1 MIFHIDGNSFYAA
14 CERVFRPDLSRSP
27 IAVLS
32 NNDGIIVALN
42 AECKALGFKRGD
54 VFFKVKRDMEKSGV
68 VVFSSNYTLYA
79 DMSARMNLIYSRFTP
94 DVEVYSIDESFL
106 FFPMWKN
113 TDYAGI
119 GKEIKN
125 TVTKET
131 GIPVSIGIAPN
142 KTLAK
147 MCNKLA
153 KKRGGGASFGS
164 GASFEGVCDWNKL
177 NRDEELKNYPVE
189 DIWGVGASK
198 AIFLKKRGIITA
210 LDFKNYP
217 LHKAKKHLTIT
228 GFRTVQE
235 LNGVRVIEKT
245 EEAPRQVVMVSRS
258 FQSPVYELN
267 DIITALSEYTQEAVK
282 RIRDEGL
289 SCRYVSVYL
298 MTNAYAEGDPYFNQM
313 TVELPCLSAY
323 LPEIQAAA
331 NELVRRIFRPNYK
344 YRKVMIGLTGLE
356 KDENHQFDLFEMNYN
371 RSDELETLMKTF
383 DSINDKYGRGTLKL
397 ACGVKRAIRSEKRAI
412 SNEQLAIS
420 NEQREERKE
429 KREEGREKLEVSNEK
444 VAVWGLRRDYLSP
457 CYTTVVR
464 DVPLVY

>member
-14 CERVFRPDLSRSP
+14 CERIFRPDLSRSP

-32 NNDGIIVALN
+32 NNDGIIIALN

-106 FFPMWKN
+106 FFPTWKN
-113 TDYAGI
+113 TDYAEI

-131 GIPVSIGIAPN
+131 GVPVSIGIAPN

-153 KKRGGGASFGS
+153 KKRGGI
-164 GASFEGVCDWNKL
+164 CDWNKL
-177 NRDEELKNYPVE
+177 NQNEELKNYPVE
-189 DIWGVGASK
+189 DIWGVGYSK
-198 AIFLKKRGIITA
+198 AAFLKKRGIITA

-217 LHKAKKHLTIT
+217 LHKAKKYLTIT

-235 LNGVRVIEKT
+235 LNGVRALEKI
-245 EEAPRQVVMVSRS
+245 EEAPRQVAMVSRS
-258 FQSPVYELN
+258 FQSPVYEID

-289 SCRYVSVYL
+289 SCKYVSVYL
-298 MTNAYAEGDPYFNQM
+298 MTNAYADGEPYFNQM
-313 TVELPCLSAY
+313 TAELPCLSAY
-323 LPEIQAAA
+323 LPEIQTVA
-331 NELVRRIFRPNYK
+331 NELVRKIFRPNYK
-344 YRKVMIGLTGLE
+344 YRKVMIGLTGLA

-371 RSDELETLMKTF
+371 RSKELETLMKTF
-383 DSINDKYGRGTLKL
+383 DAINTRYGRGTLRL
-397 ACGVKRAIRSEKRAI
+397 ACGVKKGSREWGVGERERLTMSNEKRAI
-412 SNEQLAIS
+412 NNEQLAM
-420 NEQREERKE
+420 
-429 KREEGREKLEVSNEK
+429 SNEK
-444 VAVWGLRRDYLSP
+444 AAAALPWGLRREFLSP
-457 CYTTVVR
+457 CYTTDIR

>member
-14 CERVFRPDLSRSP
+14 CERVFRPDLARSP

-32 NNDGIIVALN
+32 NNDGIVVALN
-42 AECKALGFKRGD
+42 TECKALGFKRGD

-79 DMSARMNLIYSRFTP
+79 DMSARMNLIYSRFAP
-94 DVEVYSIDESFL
+94 DVEAYSIDESFL
-106 FFPMWKN
+106 FFPTWKN
-113 TDYAGI
+113 TDYSEI
-119 GKEIKN
+119 GKELKD
-125 TVTKET
+125 TVIKET

-153 KKRGGGASFGS
+153 KKRS
-164 GASFEGVCDWNKL
+164 GICDWNKI

-198 AIFLKKRGIITA
+198 AVFLKKRGINTA

-217 LHKAKKHLTIT
+217 LEKAKKHLTIT

-235 LNGVRVIEKT
+235 LNGVRVIEKI

-267 DIITALSEYTQEAVK
+267 DIIAALSEYTQEAVK

-289 SCRYVSVYL
+289 SCKYVSVYL

-313 TVELPCLSAY
+313 TAELPCLSAY
-323 LPEIQAAA
+323 LPEIQTVA
-331 NELVRRIFRPNYK
+331 NELVRKIFRPNYK

-371 RSDELETLMKTF
+371 RSKELETLMKTF
-383 DSINDKYGRGTLKL
+383 DSINDRYGRGTLKL
-397 ACGVKRAIRSEKRAI
+397 ACGVRRAK
-412 SNEQLAIS
+412 SNEQLAM
-420 NEQREERKE
+420 
-429 KREEGREKLEVSNEK
+429 SNEK
-444 VAVWGLRRDYLSP
+444 EAAWGLRRDFLSP
-457 CYTTVVR
+457 RYTTDIR
-464 DVPLVY
+464 DIPLVY